1 MSELNSNI
9 YLNSANKNWVVDRF
23 RKEWVQ
29 YGVKQN
35 QIISTK
41 VGLSQKIL
49 SKESIYE
56 PSNPLNTKPNTINAS
71 NNVQKY
77 KITEWIKEYKEIFNS
92 L

>member
-1 MSELNSNI
+1 MSELKSNI

-23 RKEWVQ
+23 RKEWFQ
-29 YGVKQN
+29 YGVKQ
-35 QIISTK
+35 T
-41 VGLSQKIL
+41 QKIL

-56 PSNPLNTKPNTINAS
+56 PSNPLNTKPNTINAF